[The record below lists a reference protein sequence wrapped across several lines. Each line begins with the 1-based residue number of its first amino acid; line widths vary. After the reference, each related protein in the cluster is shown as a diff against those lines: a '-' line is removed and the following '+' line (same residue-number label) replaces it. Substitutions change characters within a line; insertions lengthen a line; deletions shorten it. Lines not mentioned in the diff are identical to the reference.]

1 VKPAGPADAVAWRA
15 IRAGARLLVRRRV
28 DLAVEGLAHVPRS
41 GPVLV
46 ASRHFHH
53 LYDACVLLAAVPR
66 PLHFLVALDWVRGRR
81 GRRLMEGVCGVARWP
96 VVLRADEL
104 ARRHAAGRASAPLP
118 PRAPRVPHA
127 QGGGSR
133 PAALAYGSD
142 EAPRYLRRG
151 TRDAAALLRAGRAL
165 VVFPEGYP
173 NVDPDV
179 TPKGEDGAFLPFRPG
194 FARLAAIAQ
203 RDGRSRVPIVP
214 AGLEYAA
221 AGGEPAPGLRTWEGT
236 HWRVAL
242 RFGAP
247 LTLDTAG
254 SAERVAAAVERRV
267 RELCG
272 AT

>member
-1 VKPAGPADAVAWRA
+1 
-15 IRAGARLLVRRRV
+15 
-28 DLAVEGLAHVPRS
+28 
-41 GPVLV
+41 VLV
-46 ASRHFHH
+46 ASRHYHH

-81 GRRLMEGVCGVARWP
+81 GRRLMEGVCGIARWP

-104 ARRHAAGRASAPLP
+104 ARPQAAGRAPAVRP
-118 PRAPRVPHA
+118 PRVANAR
-127 QGGGSR
+127 GRGNR
-133 PAALAYGSD
+133 PAALAYGLD

-151 TRDAAALLRAGRAL
+151 ARDAAALLRAGRAL

-173 NVDPDV
+173 NVDPDF

-194 FARLAAIAQ
+194 FARPAAIAQ
-203 RDGRSRVPIVP
+203 RGGRTRVPIVP
-214 AGLEYAA
+214 AGLEYVP
-221 AGGEPAPGLRTWEGT
+221 AGGEAGPGQRTWQGT

-242 RFGAP
+242 RFGPP
-247 LTLDTAG
+247 LTLDTSSSAG
-254 SAERVAAAVERRV
+254 QVATAVERRV